1 MLIIIVCS
9 LYLLFF
15 NFDAAS
21 VVCCRYGQLGV
32 GDDKGWCVV
41 KYIHIPHLF
50 NVIVIVI
57 LLSTV
62 AM

>member
-1 MLIIIVCS
+1 L
-9 LYLLFF
+9 F

-32 GDDKGWCVV
+32 GDDKGWYVV
-41 KYIHIPHLF
+41 KSHLGL

-57 LLSTV
+57 LLSTIT
-62 AM
+62 M